1 MKPIP
6 CVPQFQHISIV
17 LLYIPMIT
25 KSYNLLI
32 VCIEIVCRYK
42 NELNY
47 DECITFKTKNITLY
61 DINQRS

>member
-1 MKPIP
+1 M
-6 CVPQFQHISIV
+6 CSSLSAYFNC
-17 LLYIPMIT
+17 IPMIT

-47 DECITFKTKNITLY
+47 DECITFKTKNLTLD
-61 DINQRS
+61 DINQRSEV